1 MNTAEAIKKLW
12 KEAFRDS
19 DEFIEQFMECY
30 HTPDRALLIEKEEK
44 LLSMLH
50 ILPFEMNGRS
60 VGYMYGVAT
69 AYEERGK
76 GHASKLIEQAI
87 EIARERGF
95 HALVTIPAD
104 EKLLL
109 YYERFGFKGSYRTL
123 FEMPDNF
130 DPGTGNS
137 ESDLLSILPLREIV
151 LPETGRQ
158 VRLKWNG

>member
-95 HALVTIPAD
+95 HALVTIPAND
-104 EKLLL
+104 KLRL

-137 ESDLLSILPLREIV
+137 ESDLLSILPLKEIV
-151 LPETGRQ
+151 LPGADCTILLSWTG
-158 VRLKWNG
+158 

>member
-12 KEAFRDS
+12 KEAFGDS

-50 ILPFEMNGRS
+50 ILPFDMNGKS

-76 GHASKLIEQAI
+76 GHASKLVELAI
-87 EIARERGF
+87 
-95 HALVTIPAD
+95 V
-104 EKLLL
+104 
-109 YYERFGFKGSYRTL
+109 S
-123 FEMPDNF
+123 
-130 DPGTGNS
+130 
-137 ESDLLSILPLREIV
+137 
-151 LPETGRQ
+151 
-158 VRLKWNG
+158 